1 VKVEFV
7 KSCRF
12 RKTAQPAA
20 QCTQLSGQGYSRAHA
35 GRPMAENAIVIV
47 GPPGGSIDALDPARD
62 AHLIH
67 ARDQRFDDARRR
79 RR

>member
-1 VKVEFV
+1 
-7 KSCRF
+7 
-12 RKTAQPAA
+12 
-20 QCTQLSGQGYSRAHA
+20 
-35 GRPMAENAIVIV
+35 MAENAIVIV